1 MSPGQGDLPVG
12 ENPCHEGMGATKPK
26 RRQPRVQVWEKDGLT
41 PLKALCWPCR
51 HYKHGSGPVLNF
63 SHRLLLTM
71 DINTAII
78 LMRKLRLREI
88 KALTRVTWW
97 MMVGFY
103 ALPHFSDQKTLLSI
117 TTFHLCLHHLQ
128 WCLSLIFTSDI
139 LFFHPS
145 ISVLPSSYNFRPA
158 ECGVEAGKFLPPHL
172 HTYFTFWHTSSFKSS
187 SAPSK
192 NISMS
197 GPATEYGLRLQH

>member
-1 MSPGQGDLPVG
+1 MKEWVQQNPREGSPGFRCERKMAWPHWRPSVG
-12 ENPCHEGMGATKPK
+12 LVGTINMG
-26 RRQPRVQVWEKDGLT
+26 Q
-41 PLKALCWPCR
+41 ALCWIF
-51 HYKHGSGPVLNF
+51 HIDYFWQSL
-63 SHRLLLTM
+63 